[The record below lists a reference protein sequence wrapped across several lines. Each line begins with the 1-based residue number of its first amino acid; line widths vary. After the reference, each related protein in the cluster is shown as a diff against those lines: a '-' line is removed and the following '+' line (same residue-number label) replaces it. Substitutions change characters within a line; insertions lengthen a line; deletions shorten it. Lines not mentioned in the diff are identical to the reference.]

1 MPGAPSGQKKKVQI
15 CFQALA
21 ALKDHDIV
29 YFSFAPWRAS
39 VSFYCM
45 PRHGNVPLKIGLP
58 LKEARW
64 KLFGGFGWT
73 VNLSGVR
80 RVVEAIL
87 MHMASSTPITV

>member
-1 MPGAPSGQKKKVQI
+1 MRSQRRLSKTITAAKLCQGHPPAKKKVQI

-45 PRHGNVPLKIGLP
+45 PRHGNVPLQMGIP
-58 LKEARW
+58 LKEAC
-64 KLFGGFGWT
+64 
-73 VNLSGVR
+73 
-80 RVVEAIL
+80 
-87 MHMASSTPITV
+87 